1 MFIPQIRKQDA
12 VFKDRHD
19 GGRQLGKKLLAYK
32 KDNPVI
38 LALPRGGV
46 EVGHEVAKQLK
57 ANLEVLVVRKL
68 GSPNNPEFAIGAIAE
83 NNTVFLDEDTIKAL
97 GISSKTLKML
107 IGAENE
113 ELNRRVKIYRKDKKI
128 IPLKNKVVII
138 VDDGLATGA
147 TAIAAIKYVTKQ
159 KPKGIIFAVP
169 VCAYDSLKK
178 LQFYVSKIVSI
189 ISPPQ
194 LTSIS
199 EYYESFPQTSDED
212 VIKLLN
218 KKIDVD
224 K

>member
-1 MFIPQIRKQDA
+1 MFIPQIRKQNA
-12 VFKDRHD
+12 KFKDRRD

-32 KDNPVI
+32 KDSPVI

-113 ELNRRVKIYRKDKKI
+113 ELNRRVKIYRKGKEI

-147 TAIAAIKYVTKQ
+147 TAKASVNYVSKQ
-159 KPKGIIFAVP
+159 KPKEIIFASP
-169 VCAYDSLKK
+169 VCAYDSLQK
-178 LQFYVSKIVSI
+178 LKSYVSKVVSI
-189 ISPPQ
+189 LTPPQ

-199 EYYESFPQTSDED
+199 TYYESFQQTTDDD
-212 VIKLLN
+212 VIKLLT
-218 KKIDVD
+218 KKINVD